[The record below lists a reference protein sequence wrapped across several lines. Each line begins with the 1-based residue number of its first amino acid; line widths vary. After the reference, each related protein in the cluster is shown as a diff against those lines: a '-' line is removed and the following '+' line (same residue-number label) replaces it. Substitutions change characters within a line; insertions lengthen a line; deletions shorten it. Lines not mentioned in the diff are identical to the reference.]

1 MVRIKF
7 LSSQFFIFWR
17 MFAKRLKTN
26 NLVAEILSQEFS
38 RISESKVARS
48 SLEFREVRSGTRLA
62 PQIEI

>member
-1 MVRIKF
+1 
-7 LSSQFFIFWR
+7 